1 MTFLDYNFCMKP
13 SASTTRTILLVL
25 LGVAFIAVLG
35 FSLAAFNDTLKDA
48 LHPFQQANDQ
58 LSTQVFQLLHP
69 TPTILPDPVTIINE
83 VRAIARLETIHYT
96 VEKVITAEVNQ
107 GVLGPLFGDR
117 LLFVAHGYVI
127 AGIDMQKINPEDMTM
142 KNGTLNIQLPEAEV
156 LVATLDN
163 AKSYVYDRQTG
174 LLTHGDPNLEQTAR
188 QVAEQ
193 EILKAALEDDILEQA
208 RLNAEIYLEKF
219 FNALGYQS
227 VVFLRP

>member
-1 MTFLDYNFCMKP
+1 LDYNFRMKP
-13 SASTTRTILLVL
+13 SSSTVKTILLVL
-25 LGVAFIAVLG
+25 LGAAFIAVLG
-35 FSLAAFNDTLKDA
+35 FSLATFNNTLKGA
-48 LHPFQQANDQ
+48 LHPFQQANDRI
-58 LSTQVFQLLHP
+58 STQVFQLLHP

-127 AGIDMQKINPEDMTM
+127 AGIDMQKINPEDMSI
-142 KNGTLNIQLPEAEV
+142 KNGVLNIQLPKAEV

-163 AKSYVYDRQTG
+163 VKSYVYDRETG
-174 LLTHGDPNLEQTAR
+174 LLTHGDPNLEKTAR

-193 EILKAALEDDILEQA
+193 EILKAALEDNILEQA
-208 RLNAEIYLEKF
+208 RINAEIYLEKF